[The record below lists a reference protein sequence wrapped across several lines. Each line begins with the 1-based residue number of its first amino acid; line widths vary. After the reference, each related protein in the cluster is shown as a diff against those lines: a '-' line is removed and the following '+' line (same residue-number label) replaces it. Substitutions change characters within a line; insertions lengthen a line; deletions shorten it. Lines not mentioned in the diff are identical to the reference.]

1 MTATPI
7 PRTLALTD
15 YSELDVSKI
24 TDLPPGRTPVRTWVK
39 PESRRDEIYQ
49 LLRDELDR
57 GRQAYVIYPLVEG
70 SENRSQIGDRDGR
83 SPPVGDLPAYRI
95 ALLHGRMKSDAK
107 ERVMQAFAAGQIH
120 ILVSTTVVEVGVDV
134 PNASVMVVEHAE
146 RFGLSQLHQLRGRV
160 GRGPWESHCILLYQ
174 SPWTDEARER
184 LRALA
189 TTTVLRSP
197 RKTSSCVDRATSSA
211 RASRVCPSCAP
222 ATWSA
227 IATSWSRRTGRRG
240 ESSPKAVSQA
250 ICSSSCS
257 GAGNSN
263 SVWSK
268 SVRPQDPGIC
278 VRVIAGTFKGRRL
291 KAPTWAGLR
300 PSSDK
305 LRETL
310 FNILAPRI
318 EGARVLDG
326 FAGARQA
333 IEALSRAPHTS
344 HSSIVTGARSR
355 SSRRT
360 SRSAA

>member
-1 MTATPI
+1 M
-7 PRTLALTD
+7 
-15 YSELDVSKI
+15 
-24 TDLPPGRTPVRTWVK
+24 
-39 PESRRDEIYQ
+39 
-49 LLRDELDR
+49 
-57 GRQAYVIYPLVEG
+57 IYPLVEG

-83 SPPVGDLPAYRI
+83 SPPVGDAHRI

-174 SPWTDEARER
+174 SPWTDEAREGCAR
-184 LRALA
+184 SRPP
-189 TTTVLRSP
+189 TTVLRSP

-257 GAGNSN
+257 GAGSSN

-268 SVRPQDPGIC
+268 SARPQAQ
-278 VRVIAGTFKGRRL
+278 VRAVQGAGQDN
-291 KAPTWAGLR
+291 AAGSLR
-300 PSSDK
+300 P
-305 LRETL
+305 
-310 FNILAPRI
+310 AC
-318 EGARVLDG
+318 A
-326 FAGARQA
+326 
-333 IEALSRAPHTS
+333 
-344 HSSIVTGARSR
+344 
-355 SSRRT
+355 
-360 SRSAA
+360 